1 VRNKSQDVVPP
12 AKPRQ
17 QNDEERRCYNR
28 GRRVDAAKFGG
39 GEHDEQNKNC
49 DKENPRIVARMN
61 ALDNFRRYRNVSALN
76 VAQQRHYETDN
87 PGRPPVKN
95 VGMADDLD
103 VEFGPRRRS
112 GKGVPNIDVLD
123 FSLGFSLRDYIEYTS
138 TCCVVNAGMMRS
150 GGSSHETDEDE
161 QDNRSKRSRNDLSDE
176 IAACEQSKTR
186 Q

>member
-1 VRNKSQDVVPP
+1 
-12 AKPRQ
+12 
-17 QNDEERRCYNR
+17 
-28 GRRVDAAKFGG
+28 
-39 GEHDEQNKNC
+39 
-49 DKENPRIVARMN
+49 
-61 ALDNFRRYRNVSALN
+61 
-76 VAQQRHYETDN
+76 
-87 PGRPPVKN
+87 
-95 VGMADDLD
+95 MADDLD

-186 Q
+186 QQPASNKPADDANHDIPGGSKAITLYDDPSQEPCDCADQQQDQQSFNLHDASPDDYFVSLGAGDSFFVPVTSFHLSPRSFLI